1 MLNSLLYTLFE
12 GSLLGMVYA
21 IAALGLSLTMGIMGI
36 VNVAHSAFIMLG
48 SFFALELLERLGID
62 PIFSFFVAL
71 PAFFIFG
78 ALAYRVIVTR
88 VERASQTQ
96 GLVALFGLM
105 VLIESLSTM
114 AWTTNTRVITAPYT
128 NSHVV
133 IAGITLASV
142 NIIAS
147 ALALLL
153 LGAFWWFMRY
163 TLIGRAIRAM
173 GQDRTAARTLG
184 IDVGKLSML
193 MFGLG
198 IASAGAAGVAIGM
211 VFPFA
216 PQTQIEWLAWAFLI
230 VILGGMG
237 KVENTLIA
245 GLFVGLLQTFATSIL
260 PFDYVYLLLYVGL
273 AIVLVVRREGLI
285 GAARRTI

>member
-1 MLNSLLYTLFE
+1 MLNSLLYTLFQ
-12 GSLLGMVYA
+12 GTLLGMVYA
-21 IAALGLSLTMGIMGI
+21 IASLGLSLTMGIMGI

-48 SFFALELLERLGID
+48 SFLALELLERLGID

-71 PAFFIFG
+71 PVFFIFG
-78 ALAYRVIVTR
+78 ALAYRVIVNR

-105 VLIESLSTM
+105 VLIESLGTM

-133 IAGITLASV
+133 IAGVTLATV

-153 LGAFWWFMRY
+153 LAAFWWFLRY
-163 TLIGRAIRAM
+163 TLTGRAIRAM

-184 IDVGKLSML
+184 IDVGKLSTL

-237 KVENTLIA
+237 NVENTLIA

>member
-1 MLNSLLYTLFE
+1 MLNSVLYTLFQ
-12 GSLLGMVYA
+12 GTLLGMVYA
-21 IAALGLSLTMGIMGI
+21 IASLGLSLTMGIMGI

-48 SFFALELLERLGID
+48 SFLALELLERLGVD

-71 PAFFIFG
+71 PAFFVIG
-78 ALAYRVIVTR
+78 ALVYRVIVVR

-105 VLIESLSTM
+105 VLIESLGTM

-133 IAGITLASV
+133 VAGTTLATV

-153 LGAFWWFMRY
+153 LAAFWWFLRY
-163 TLIGRAIRAM
+163 TLTGRAIRAM

-184 IDVGKLSML
+184 IDVGKLSTL

-245 GLFVGLLQTFATSIL
+245 GLFVGLLQTFATSVL

-273 AIVLVVRREGLI
+273 AIVLVIRREGLGGI
-285 GAARRTI
+285 ARRTI

>member
-1 MLNSLLYTLFE
+1 MLNGMLYTLFQ
-12 GSLLGMVYA
+12 GVLIGMVYA
-21 IAALGLSLTMGIMGI
+21 IAALGLSLTMGIMGV

-48 SFFALELLERLGID
+48 SFFALMLLEHLGVD
-62 PIFSFFVAL
+62 PIVSFFIAL
-71 PAFFIFG
+71 PVFFVIG
-78 ALAYRVIVTR
+78 AIVYRIIVTR
-88 VERASQTQ
+88 VERAQQAQ

-105 VLIESLSTM
+105 VLIESVGTIV
-114 AWTTNTRVITAPYT
+114 WTTNTRVITAPYT
-128 NSHVV
+128 NSHVN
-133 IAGITLASV
+133 IADITLASV
-142 NIIAS
+142 SIIAS
-147 ALALLL
+147 GLALLL
-153 LGAFWWFMRY
+153 LAAFWGFLRY
-163 TLIGRAIRAM
+163 TLTGRAIRAM
-173 GQDRTAARTLG
+173 GQDRTAARSLG
-184 IDVGKLSML
+184 IDVAKLSTI

-211 VFPFA
+211 IFPFA

-237 KVENTLIA
+237 KVENTLVA

-273 AIVLVVRREGLI
+273 AIVLVVRREGLV

>member
-1 MLNSLLYTLFE
+1 
-12 GSLLGMVYA
+12 
-21 IAALGLSLTMGIMGI
+21 
-36 VNVAHSAFIMLG
+36 
-48 SFFALELLERLGID
+48 
-62 PIFSFFVAL
+62 
-71 PAFFIFG
+71 
-78 ALAYRVIVTR
+78 
-88 VERASQTQ
+88 
-96 GLVALFGLM
+96 
-105 VLIESLSTM
+105 
-114 AWTTNTRVITAPYT
+114 
-128 NSHVV
+128 
-133 IAGITLASV
+133 
-142 NIIAS
+142 
-147 ALALLL
+147 
-153 LGAFWWFMRY
+153 
-163 TLIGRAIRAM
+163 
-173 GQDRTAARTLG
+173 
-184 IDVGKLSML
+184 